1 LELLE
6 HVSQGERSVDA
17 LARLSGLSLANA
29 SHHLKQLRMAG
40 LVQARRSGKN
50 VFYRRGEDT
59 VEGVL
64 SALRAHAEASSAEVR
79 SIVAD
84 CFTRLDAMEPVPREV
99 LLERL
104 VQNDV
109 ILLDVRPEDEY
120 RLGHIPGAWNAPLPE
135 LERMMAALPQ
145 GKEVVAYCRGPYC
158 ILSFEAVAF
167 LRGKGFRA
175 LRLEDGL
182 PEWQAAGFA
191 LESAA

>member
-1 LELLE
+1 
-6 HVSQGERSVDA
+6 
-17 LARLSGLSLANA
+17 
-29 SHHLKQLRMAG
+29 
-40 LVQARRSGKN
+40 
-50 VFYRRGEDT
+50 
-59 VEGVL
+59 
-64 SALRAHAEASSAEVR
+64 
-79 SIVAD
+79 
-84 CFTRLDAMEPVPREV
+84 MEPVPREV